1 MTSTGRCSFS
11 ATHATVAVFPVPVAP
26 SSTMSF
32 SPARIRLSISAI
44 AVGWS
49 PAGTMSVT
57 TRNGATFRCRSV
69 TGRTAPP
76 PPSPPLSSGGPP
88 FQLYGGGLTFRA
100 GLETVEQAAQR
111 LGVVVERLAAL
122 AGKGHRGLARGP
134 VAGLL
139 GADVA
144 GVLELAQVGDEVA

>member
-26 SSTMSF
+26 SSTVSF
-32 SPARIRLSISAI
+32 SPARTRLSISAI

-76 PPSPPLSSGGPP
+76 PFSPPPSSGGSP
-88 FQLYGGGLTFRA
+88 FQLYGGGLTFRGPRRYASIEA
-100 GLETVEQAAQR
+100 GQVTACSQGPDLPP
-111 LGVVVERLAAL
+111 
-122 AGKGHRGLARGP
+122 ARRDGTHYGP
-134 VAGLL
+134 G
-139 GADVA
+139 
-144 GVLELAQVGDEVA
+144 

>member
-26 SSTMSF
+26 SSTVSF
-32 SPARIRLSISAI
+32 SPARTRLSISAI
-44 AVGWS
+44 AAGWS

-69 TGRTAPP
+69 TGRTVPPPLSP
-76 PPSPPLSSGGPP
+76 PPSTGGSP
-88 FQLYGGGLTFRA
+88 FQLYGGGLTFLP
-100 GLETVEQAAQR
+100 GPETVEQAAQH
-111 LGVVVERLAAL
+111 LAAL
-122 AGKGHRGLARGP
+122 PGEGHRGRARGP

-139 GADVA
+139 
-144 GVLELAQVGDEVA
+144 